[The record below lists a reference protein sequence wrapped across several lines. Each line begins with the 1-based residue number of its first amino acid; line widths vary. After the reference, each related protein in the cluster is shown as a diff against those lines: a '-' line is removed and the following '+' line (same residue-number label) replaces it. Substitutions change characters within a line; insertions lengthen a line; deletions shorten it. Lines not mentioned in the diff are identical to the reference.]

1 MSDFYINSVKKTFPK
16 ADIIDYVIT
25 LKETEG
31 LGRFIPFYNIP
42 EQLIIFLTSA
52 NEILVMKVK
61 KSGKLLPPEILQ
73 NARIQ
78 QLPSLL
84 WPKIQISNSPGY
96 EGSYSVIRKYRKGK
110 CRNKGEFIELLV
122 RG

>member
-61 KSGKLLPPEILQ
+61 KSGKLLPP
-73 NARIQ
+73 
-78 QLPSLL
+78 S
-84 WPKIQISNSPGY
+84 
-96 EGSYSVIRKYRKGK
+96 
-110 CRNKGEFIELLV
+110 
-122 RG
+122 